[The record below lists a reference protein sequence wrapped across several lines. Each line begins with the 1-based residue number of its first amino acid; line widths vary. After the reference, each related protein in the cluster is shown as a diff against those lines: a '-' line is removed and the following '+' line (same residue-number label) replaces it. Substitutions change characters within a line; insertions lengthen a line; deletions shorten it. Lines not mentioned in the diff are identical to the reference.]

1 MENPQK
7 KAAIMSKASNRKRE
21 LDKKR
26 NEWRKKHRS
35 LGGKIILFPNKPPEH
50 INARGSKTYNWFW
63 KKILLTVTL
72 QEIPAIISSI
82 KEQISREKE
91 SRKIQTFRTM
101 IGMAEDAYK
110 FKQLEDI
117 KEYDAELQLGEKPAY
132 DSNVGIVYK
141 DGKIY
146 TTDYNED
153 ESKIIL
159 RDMEGVIV
167 DTQYSG
173 NNGKEKT
180 KETNRSSS

>member
-1 MENPQK
+1 LTKNGT
-7 KAAIMSKASNRKRE
+7 S
-21 LDKKR
+21 
-26 NEWRKKHRS
+26 
-35 LGGKIILFPNKPPEH
+35 GGKSIDLLVEKLYCFPINLQNILMHVGVKHIIGFGK
-50 INARGSKTYNWFW
+50 
-63 KKILLTVTL
+63 
-72 QEIPAIISSI
+72 SSI

-117 KEYDAELQLGEKPAY
+117 KEYDAELQLGKKSAY
-132 DSNVGIVYK
+132 DSNIGIVYK

-167 DTQYSG
+167 DTQYSDS
-173 NNGKEKT
+173 NGKQKT
-180 KETNRSSS
+180 KEANRSNP